1 MGSDEVGVVGS
12 KLALVMTGCA
22 AQIAGT
28 KRCHMKVKYGH
39 FPRTTSKT
47 SLARWNRRSL
57 GQRMTSFLLIITAIR
72 SATDQPS
79 RDPWICPCQM
89 LCVHSHL
96 FLKALPRMKMRAM
109 KNRRLVILVI
119 FRHFLRHRERDLSNT
134 YNLLLPSFYQARFPT
149 SSELCIMYLYS

>member
-22 AQIAGT
+22 AQIVGT
-28 KRCHMKVKYGH
+28 KRCHMKVKCGH
-39 FPRTTSKT
+39 YPRTTSKT

-57 GQRMTSFLLIITAIR
+57 GQGMTSFLLIITAIH
-72 SATDQPS
+72 SATDQPP
-79 RDPWICPCQM
+79 RDPWIF
-89 LCVHSHL
+89 CVHSHL
-96 FLKALPRMKMRAM
+96 FLKALPRKMRAM

-119 FRHFLRHRERDLSNT
+119 FQHFLRHRERDLSNT

-149 SSELCIMYLYS
+149 SSKPCIMYLYS